1 MTTRSRGLHFPSFNF
16 PVLRLCLTA
25 AGTADW
31 QIFEGIGNCSLH
43 ETKRLHRGVGGF
55 CASNAWPAAS
65 QTSLRRPRLLIAET
79 DPFTGLPL
87 LKSRFAAGGRP
98 SEDMEGWALSWLIT
112 GKDEFAERA
121 VAEMRSKHL
130 ASGGKPSRSWVDY
143 ARWSLA
149 FDWLFS
155 YRGFDAALKDRVA
168 GELSSG
174 VTAMLA
180 TPDFADP
187 GQMSYHNYALR
198 YLALAAFPAAAVE
211 GYPSC
216 EERCRQWRDK
226 ISACLANI
234 LDITQVVSPE
244 GSYHESM
251 DYMRITWAS
260 LVMLAEL
267 QRTTTGVD
275 PAQHFSVFRNV
286 GDTYLYK
293 LLPDGTPSREGDNE
307 YPVLDTRDTAVLGY
321 AVNRFKDPYSA
332 WLLRQS
338 GFFRKNG
345 SLPVLQ
351 FLWDDPEVSPRNPAL
366 ASETELPRQRFFPGV
381 GHLVMRDGWTPTPPG
396 SSSTAGPTSPSI
408 STSIRISSRSTIA
421 AIWRSI
427 VAPITPTPKA
437 RIT

>member
-1 MTTRSRGLHFPSFNF
+1 MSRCMRRRDFI
-16 PVLRLCLTA
+16 A
-25 AGTADW
+25 ALAVSALAT
-31 QIFEGIGNCSLH
+31 
-43 ETKRLHRGVGGF
+43 
-55 CASNAWPAAS
+55 AWPAAS

-216 EERCRQWRDK
+216 GERCRQWRDK

-307 YPVLDTRDTAVLGY
+307 YPVLDSRDTAVLGY
-321 AVNRFKDPYSA
+321 AV
-332 WLLRQS
+332 Q
-338 GFFRKNG
+338 
-345 SLPVLQ
+345 
-351 FLWDDPEVSPRNPAL
+351 
-366 ASETELPRQRFFPGV
+366 
-381 GHLVMRDGWTPTPPG
+381 
-396 SSSTAGPTSPSI
+396 
-408 STSIRISSRSTIA
+408 
-421 AIWRSI
+421 
-427 VAPITPTPKA
+427 PI
-437 RIT
+437 